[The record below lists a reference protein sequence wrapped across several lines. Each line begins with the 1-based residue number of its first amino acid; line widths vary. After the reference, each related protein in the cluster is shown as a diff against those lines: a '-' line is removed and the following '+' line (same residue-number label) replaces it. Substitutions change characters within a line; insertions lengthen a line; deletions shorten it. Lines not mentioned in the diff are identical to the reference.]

1 MKHLKSY
8 KKFLESVFMA
18 TDILEVPV
26 INQNNI
32 LDINESLNMF
42 YENILK
48 SIGAEESD
56 IFTTFS
62 LPKDEFGKIVDLDIL
77 NNNVLFINSL
87 SSIGLKNSS
96 LQSTEDLETFV
107 NKPCRFVMVYRIEA
121 NELEN
126 PEYILFQ
133 SWNETLDKWE
143 DTKLYKITGDI
154 KSFYDKLSSKVI
166 EITDGDEKYI
176 YQSSNKNEWILQNV
190 EKENDTF
197 KKYFRKDE
205 FEKFI
210 NDNKFKFDIK

>member
-1 MKHLKSY
+1 MRHLKNY
-8 KKFLESVFMA
+8 KNFFESVFLSD
-18 TDILEVPV
+18 DIMNLA
-26 INQNNI
+26 NMN
-32 LDINESLNMF
+32 LDINESLNLF

-48 SIGAEESD
+48 SIGAEETD
-56 IFTTFS
+56 LFVVFN
-62 LPKDEFGKIVDLDIL
+62 LPKDEFEQKLDLDNL

-87 SSIGLKNSS
+87 SSIGLKNSAI
-96 LQSTEDLETFV
+96 QSTDDLETFV

-133 SWNETLDKWE
+133 SWSDSLNKW
-143 DTKLYKITGDI
+143 DNTKVYKITGDI

-166 EITDGDEKYI
+166 EITHNDKNYI

-190 EKENDTF
+190 EQTDEKF

-210 NDNKFKFDIK
+210 NDNKFNFDIK